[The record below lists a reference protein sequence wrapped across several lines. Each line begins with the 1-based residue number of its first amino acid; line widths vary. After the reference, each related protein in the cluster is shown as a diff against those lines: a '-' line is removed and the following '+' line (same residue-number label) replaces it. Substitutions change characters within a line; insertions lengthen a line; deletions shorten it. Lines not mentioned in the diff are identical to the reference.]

1 VRERE
6 REKEKER
13 GQIIC
18 ICRCQE
24 EVSVLKR
31 KLDKYKSRE
40 WMASS
45 DEVLLEEIKT
55 YKVRTLF
62 LSPPFPLSSHNKII
76 IHFLHPPPPQAKLN
90 CPCCSTRKKDTV
102 LTKCFHVF
110 CSECIRSRYDS
121 RLRKCPK
128 CGAAFGANDFHKIYL
143 S

>member
-1 VRERE
+1 MDRS
-6 REKEKER
+6 
-13 GQIIC
+13 
-18 ICRCQE
+18 QE
-24 EVSVLKR
+24 EVASLKR

-40 WMASS
+40 WASSS
-45 DEVLLEEIKT
+45 DEVLLEEIRS
-55 YKVRTLF
+55 YKVEFHTGL
-62 LSPPFPLSSHNKII
+62 LLIYIQPDLMM
-76 IHFLHPPPPQAKLN
+76 QVKLN

-128 CGAAFGANDFHKIYL
+128 CGAAFGANDFHKLYL